1 VWKIWEKRR
10 HHHHHHHHCAYIR
23 EKSERRKVDG
33 NHQFFF
39 SSFIHLVEWRWCDT
53 KYWLIFN
60 DVVIASWSAMK
71 KKMWNLNDIF
81 WVRFSDSIYGW
92 CVWWWWFHWCS
103 AYFPPASIHS
113 FSVIMCMWVCVCVWD
128 FNFFLRKLLLF
139 FFIIER
145 SLIESKGK
153 TKIFVIGFS
162 TFILLVFGCWLT
174 HCLTS
179 SSERE
184 KKDF

>member
-1 VWKIWEKRR
+1 MRKTSTSSSSSSSSLCIYQRVEWK
-10 HHHHHHHHCAYIR
+10 
-23 EKSERRKVDG
+23 
-33 NHQFFF
+33 
-39 SSFIHLVEWRWCDT
+39 FIHLVEWRWCDT

-139 FFIIER
+139 F
-145 SLIESKGK
+145 
-153 TKIFVIGFS
+153 
-162 TFILLVFGCWLT
+162 
-174 HCLTS
+174 S
-179 SSERE
+179 SSLKEA
-184 KKDF
+184 